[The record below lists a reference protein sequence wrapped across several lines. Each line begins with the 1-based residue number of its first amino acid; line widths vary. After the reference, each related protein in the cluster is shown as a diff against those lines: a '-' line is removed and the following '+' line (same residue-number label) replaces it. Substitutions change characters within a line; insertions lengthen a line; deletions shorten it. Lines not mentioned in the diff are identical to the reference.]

1 MIIIRHTKSSDLVNV
16 MRIYEYARAQMKIN
30 GNHNQWRDTYPPET
44 LIIDDIK
51 NKNSYV
57 IEKDGE
63 ICGVFAFIIGDDPTY
78 QKIDGQWKN
87 NAPYGA
93 IHRVAS
99 SGMMRGIFSACVKF
113 CEKKISNL
121 RVDTHHDNKI
131 MQHQIEKSGFE
142 KCGIIYI
149 EDGSPRIAYQKVI
162 DI

>member
-1 MIIIRHTKSSDLVNV
+1 MINIRHTENNDLTDV

-30 GNHNQWRDTYPPET
+30 GNPNQWRDTYPPEA
-44 LIIDDIK
+44 LITDDIK

-57 IEKDGE
+57 IEKGGA

-78 QKIDGQWKN
+78 QRIEGQWKN

-99 SGMMRGIFSACVKF
+99 SGMMRGVFPACAEF
-113 CEKKISNL
+113 CEAKISNL
-121 RVDTHHDNKI
+121 RVDTHLDNKI
-131 MQHQIEKSGFE
+131 MQHQIEKFGFE

-162 DI
+162 IS

>member
-1 MIIIRHTKSSDLVNV
+1 

-30 GNHNQWRDTYPPET
+30 GNSSQWRDAYPLKT

-57 IEKDGE
+57 IGKGGV
-63 ICGVFAFIIGDDPTY
+63 IFGVFAFIIGDDSTY
-78 QKIDGQWKN
+78 QWIEGEWKN

-93 IHRVAS
+93 IHRIAS
-99 SGMMRGIFSACVKF
+99 SGMMRGVFPACVKL
-113 CEKKISNL
+113 CEEKISNL

-162 DI
+162 DL